1 MIDIKEFEIPR
12 EILEIL
18 LMDRTTGNNILWGTD
33 QYGYDPKSSI
43 QVEQIISGDV
53 IKPRVL
59 KSLDDQKSRTDS
71 KAEVYTPI
79 EIIKKMNDSVD
90 DRFEGNNRAY
100 IRRKVLEVTC
110 GEAPYLVS
118 RYDVSTGKMIS
129 LSERQGLLDRKMRR
143 INEGLKDLDDRYFWT
158 EQMYEAIKSTY
169 GYEWQGDSLLLARE
183 NILYDVIDWYE
194 DKFKGE
200 IPFDMIK
207 EIANVISY
215 NIYQMDGV
223 TMCIPYSEIPA
234 KVMDWDKGET
244 ERFDGQPE
252 EIALF

>member
-1 MIDIKEFEIPR
+1 MD
-12 EILEIL
+12 IL
-18 LMDRTTGNNILWGTD
+18 LKDRTTGNNILWGTD

-59 KSLDDQKSRTDS
+59 KSQEDQKSRTDS

-90 DRFEGNNRAY
+90 DADEPLNEVY

-118 RYDVSTGKMIS
+118 RYDVSTGKMIP
-129 LSERQGLLDRKMRR
+129 LSERPGLLDRKMRR
-143 INEGLKDLDDRYFWT
+143 INNIPTTKDLETWRVCTIYAL
-158 EQMYEAIKSTY
+158 QATY

-183 NILYDVIDWYE
+183 NVLYDVIDWFE
-194 DKFKGE
+194 DRFQKE
-200 IPFDMIK
+200 MPYQMI
-207 EIANVISY
+207 EEFANIISY
-215 NIYQMDGV
+215 NLFQMDGV
-223 TMCIPYSEIPA
+223 TMCIPYSDTPA
-234 KVMDWDKGET
+234 KIMNYELDEM

-252 EIALF
+252 ELSLF

>member
-1 MIDIKEFEIPR
+1 MIDINEFKIPR

-18 LMDRTTGNNILWGTD
+18 LMDRTTGKNILLGTD

-43 QVEQIISGDV
+43 QVEQIISGNV

-59 KSLDDQKSRTDS
+59 KTQEDQKSRTDS

-90 DRFEGNNRAY
+90 EKFEGNTRQY
-100 IRRKVLEVTC
+100 LTRKVLEVTC

-118 RYDVSTGKMIS
+118 RYDVSTGKMIP
-129 LSERQGLLDRKMRR
+129 LSERQGLLDRKMRKV
-143 INEGLKDLDDRYFWT
+143 NELPITKDHNEWVCG
-158 EQMYEAIKSTY
+158 MYYSLQSTY

-183 NILYDVIDWYE
+183 NVLYDVIDWFE
-194 DKFKGE
+194 DKFRKSMP
-200 IPFDMIK
+200 IDLMIEVAK
-207 EIANVISY
+207 IISY
-215 NIYQMDGV
+215 NIFQMDGV
-223 TMCIPYSEIPA
+223 TMCIPYSDIPA
-234 KVMDWDKGET
+234 KVMNWELDEM

-252 EIALF
+252 ELSLF